1 VLVNGVPVIR
11 AAQLTSARPGRPVKP
26 TPEKN

>member
-11 AAQLTSARPGRPVKP
+11 AAQLTGARPGTPVRLK
-26 TPEKN
+26 